1 MDQGTI
7 LLKEDQQAVLQILE
21 NERGEGEGFNHE
33 YCTGSSLLHLLAV
46 ACHRLSATSSRGDTQ
61 QPMWQARA
69 GAGKA

>member
-21 NERGEGEGFNHE
+21 NEREGEGFNHE